1 MLRGKPQLPR
11 AFPTRLQL
19 LVGFSVLLAIFVSAL
34 AVGIGRLLRDGI
46 RDAARSGAE
55 QTGQLFAEL
64 EVGPEEYKGRKLA
77 ATAPGDLDI
86 VVERSATLR
95 VARLWG
101 RDLELVYSSDRGRPR
116 GPVPASALRTAFQR
130 EIESRVSS
138 ENSSERLLKIYVP
151 ISLAGDRRPRNVLE
165 LHLPY
170 APVQATINHRT
181 KTLAVVLIVGALLFY
196 LALLPTVL
204 RGSAALAD
212 LYASR
217 HVPLQRRLRR
227 AMSNRELVLHYQP
240 KLDLQTGKI
249 EGVEA
254 LLRWRLGDG
263 SIVPPADYLPLVEPT
278 PTMRELTMHVFT
290 LAVGQSASWAQQGI
304 DLDIAVNI
312 SAYNLREEDLPHRLA
327 RQTEAHGRRP
337 ANFTLEVTE
346 GAMSER
352 PDRDLH
358 TLAGLRER
366 GFKLSIDDFG
376 TGESSL
382 SRVDAI
388 EFQELKIDRSFV
400 RHLDDG
406 SDSILVA
413 RIIDLA
419 HALGARAVAEGVES
433 DAGARHLTKLGCDA
447 MQGFHLA
454 RPMPPGELTDWLRDR
469 PSKLEAAQSVTGR
482 PSPRREDRLLWQ
494 A

>member
-1 MLRGKPQLPR
+1 MQHGRPQLPR

-19 LVGFSVLLAIFVSAL
+19 LVGFSVLVAIFVAAL
-34 AVGIGRLLRDGI
+34 AVGLGRLLRDGI

-55 QTGQLFAEL
+55 QTGQLVAEL
-64 EVGPEEYKGRKLA
+64 ELGPEEYKGRRLA
-77 ATAPGDLDI
+77 AATPKDLDV

-101 RDLELVYSSDRGRPR
+101 RDRELMYSSDRGRPGR
-116 GPVPASALRTAFQR
+116 PASASALRTAFHG
-130 EIESRVSS
+130 EIQSRVSS
-138 ENSSERLLKIYVP
+138 ENSSERLLMIYVP
-151 ISLAGDRRPRNVLE
+151 ISLAGDRQPRSVLE

-170 APVQATINHRT
+170 AQVQATIDRRT
-181 KTLAVVLIVGALLFY
+181 KTLDVVLLVGAFLFY
-196 LALLPTVL
+196 IALLPTVL

-217 HVPLQRRLRR
+217 QVPLQRRLRR
-227 AMSNRELVLHYQP
+227 AIRDRELVLDYQP
-240 KLDLQTGKI
+240 KLGLQTGRI

-278 PTMRELTMHVFT
+278 PVMRELTMHVFT
-290 LAVGQSASWAQQGI
+290 LAVGQSASWARQGI

-312 SAYNLREEDLPHRLA
+312 SAYNLREEDLPDRLA
-327 RQTEAHGRRP
+327 RLTATRGRRP
-337 ANFTLEVTE
+337 ESFTLEITE

-358 TLAGLRER
+358 TLRGLRER

-400 RHLDDG
+400 RHLDDQG
-406 SDSILVA
+406 ESILVA

-433 DAGARHLTKLGCDA
+433 DAGVRHLTRLGCDV

-454 RPMPPGELTDWLRDR
+454 PPMPPGELTDWLRDR
-469 PSKLEAAQSVTGR
+469 PSNVLRPESHSLPAEATRA
-482 PSPRREDRLLWQ
+482 
-494 A
+494 